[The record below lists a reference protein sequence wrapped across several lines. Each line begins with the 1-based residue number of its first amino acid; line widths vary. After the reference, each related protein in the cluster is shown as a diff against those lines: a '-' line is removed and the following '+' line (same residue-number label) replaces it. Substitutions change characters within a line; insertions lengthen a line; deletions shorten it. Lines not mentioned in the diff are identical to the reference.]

1 MERGLPA
8 SAKPR
13 PTAGRLNEFEESL
26 TLPNNRRPARNLVAS
41 EPLPLPAAGEGD
53 FRLEAEKVRLILFG
67 SVLQ

>member
-1 MERGLPA
+1 VGAVKEL
-8 SAKPR
+8 
-13 PTAGRLNEFEESL
+13 EESL
-26 TLPNNRRPARNLVAS
+26 TLPNDRRQARNLVAS